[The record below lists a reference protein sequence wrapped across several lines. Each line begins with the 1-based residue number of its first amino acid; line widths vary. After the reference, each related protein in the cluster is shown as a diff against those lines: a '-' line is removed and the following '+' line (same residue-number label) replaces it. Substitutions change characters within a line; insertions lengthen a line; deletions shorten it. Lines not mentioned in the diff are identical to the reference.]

1 MDELITNFTTFL
13 LGTLNEPN
21 KTKTIYGHEIFARS
35 LDTKPDTNTH
45 PDKFL
50 SKSGPWIKGYVS
62 LSPNPVDDDVL
73 VILGHEVVQGQKYNS
88 PLKAFLNNRGS
99 HVGGIDQAGHGESD
113 GATAL
118 VTDIREWTSNTI
130 QFMDLCV
137 RGKYKNKQ
145 FTKFFFYGHSWGASS
160 YMAMIFLEGKLLAK
174 YNVLGII
181 MSAPYFFMEDS
192 QFNELAFNPI
202 LNSFTP
208 ILVYGCL
215 KYEWGQILGHLL
227 RANVLPIWQATLANG
242 GYRLGAMDFFAYL
255 QTVVNTSRI
264 IINTPDQDT
273 KQILRRTSKFTY
285 RFYTDKRRWIT
296 KS

>member
-1 MDELITNFTTFL
+1 
-13 LGTLNEPN
+13 
-21 KTKTIYGHEIFARS
+21 
-35 LDTKPDTNTH
+35 
-45 PDKFL
+45 
-50 SKSGPWIKGYVS
+50 
-62 LSPNPVDDDVL
+62 
-73 VILGHEVVQGQKYNS
+73 
-88 PLKAFLNNRGS
+88 
-99 HVGGIDQAGHGESD
+99 
-113 GATAL
+113 
-118 VTDIREWTSNTI
+118 
-130 QFMDLCV
+130 
-137 RGKYKNKQ
+137 
-145 FTKFFFYGHSWGASS
+145 
-160 YMAMIFLEGKLLAK
+160 MAMIFLEGKLLAK

-242 GYRLGAMDFFAYL
+242 GYRLGAMDFSHTY
-255 QTVVNTSRI
+255 
-264 IINTPDQDT
+264 
-273 KQILRRTSKFTY
+273 KQLLTLLELLLTRPIKTQNRYCRTSKFTY

>member
-1 MDELITNFTTFL
+1 M
-13 LGTLNEPN
+13 
-21 KTKTIYGHEIFARS
+21 
-35 LDTKPDTNTH
+35 
-45 PDKFL
+45 
-50 SKSGPWIKGYVS
+50 
-62 LSPNPVDDDVL
+62 
-73 VILGHEVVQGQKYNS
+73 
-88 PLKAFLNNRGS
+88 NNRGLR
-99 HVGGIDQAGHGESD
+99 VGGIDQAGHGESD

-273 KQILRRTSKFTY
+273 KQILAELPNLHIGFIQTNGDGLQNPKGYMYVRDKFQRNMSPQKFTFFDWTTRPHSY
-285 RFYTDKRRWIT
+285 FCIKRQ
-296 KS
+296 